1 MCSVADL
8 VCPPDPAEESSSE
21 LAPSSAENET
31 WGRGDDLIVEKAE
44 VRFGGKST
52 PGVATSRV
60 QRAGGDVMFSPDTVK
75 AGVDADVIQS
85 GTNPNHCPYCGVW
98 FKRKYEARRHVASV
112 HLRIKPYECKVC
124 KRQFS
129 RKSQIRDH
137 ILAMHEKPRQ
147 FSCDLCSAVFQSK
160 YSTERH
166 IKGVHLKIKRFTC
179 EVCGSMHFQKS
190 DLSKHMQ
197 TMHKGHVMSINAL
210 LQPQPEENKKSGT

>member
-8 VCPPDPAEESSSE
+8 VCPPDPAEESSSG
-21 LAPSSAENET
+21 LAASSAENET
-31 WGRGDDLIVEKAE
+31 WGRGDDLILEKEEAIFRE
-44 VRFGGKST
+44 IRT
-52 PGVATSRV
+52 AGVSTSRNE
-60 QRAGGDVMFSPDTVK
+60 RAGGDSIFSPGNLK
-75 AGVDADVIQS
+75 AGAAADVIQPA
-85 GTNPNHCPYCGVW
+85 TNPNHCPYCGVT

-147 FSCDLCSAVFQSK
+147 FSCNLCSAVFQSK

-197 TMHKGHVMSINAL
+197 TMHKGHVMSIRAL
-210 LQPQPEENKKSGT
+210 LHPQPEEKKGSR